1 MATVVKKCSR
11 LSMPRNAKIVI
22 RKYLVVYKEADDRDM
37 GVTNLMGL
45 PLRRMSVPSKVTIAV
60 SKCITKT
67 S

>member
-1 MATVVKKCSR
+1 
-11 LSMPRNAKIVI
+11 MPRNAKIVI